1 MNYSFLVVA
10 YVASFIC
17 SSIGSRLS
25 SLYRIRNVTDI
36 EPILVQSVHTL
47 FDGNKETYML
57 ICAIIITLSGLLI
70 SLLAVHEI
78 LREMSFRNI
87 LASSFLLIIHSIN
100 IIICV
105 YFLLFFIILL
115 VCLGIIIGITW
126 IIIRKNGSGGY
137 VPMRGRFRKG
147 SYVRRH
153 PRRRPR
159 RRF

>member
-47 FDGNKETYML
+47 FDGNKETYTL
-57 ICAIIITLSGLLI
+57 ICAIIITLSGLII

-78 LREMSFRNI
+78 LRELSLRNF
-87 LASSFLLIIHSIN
+87 LVSSFLLIIHSIN

-115 VCLGIIIGITW
+115 ICLGIIIGITW
-126 IIIRKNGSGGY
+126 IIIRTNGRVGS
-137 VPMRGRFRKG
+137 VPMRGGFRKG
-147 SYVRRH
+147 PYVRRH
-153 PRRRPR
+153 ARRPR